1 MAYNPPAVPA
11 TEAYVVRLPE
21 MVTTG
26 RVFQV
31 LFICVLPYGPRNG
44 LCEMTF
50 GPGLINFPG
59 NPPGTENVR

>member
-50 GPGLINFPG
+50 GPGLNKLPRKSAG
-59 NPPGTENVR
+59 HGEC